1 MCWDHLCEPGSLIR
15 RFVQATDVPD
25 CRAALFALIGA
36 VVRQGS
42 VEERK
47 TLLAF
52 VRKFTGEHPLNS
64 RDGMGEGS
72 QGSEDESSVIKTPS
86 QNNAPET
93 GNLEHPDERGVEIS
107 GQQTVQTGLEQEVEH
122 LDNHAPQGED
132 ISQYT
137 TALKEHGD
145 QVGALPEYHYER
157 ISLMPPSFRA
167 RVVFKEINA
176 TGEGKTKKQARHQ
189 ASKEA
194 WILLGLPLL

>member
-1 MCWDHLCEPGSLIR
+1 
-15 RFVQATDVPD
+15 
-25 CRAALFALIGA
+25 LFALIGA

-42 VEERK
+42 IEERK
-47 TLLAF
+47 TLLAS
-52 VRKFTGEHPLNS
+52 VRKFTGSHPLNS
-64 RDGMGEGS
+64 KNGMRESS
-72 QGSEDESSVIKTPS
+72 QGSEDESSVIRTHS

-132 ISQYT
+132 MGDIFQYT
-137 TALKEHGD
+137 AALKEHGD
-145 QVGALPEYHYER
+145 QVGVLPGYDYER

-167 RVVFKEINA
+167 RVVFKEINV
-176 TGEGKTKKQARHQ
+176 TGEGKTKKMARHR

-194 WILLGLPLL
+194 WIRLGLPLL

>member
-1 MCWDHLCEPGSLIR
+1 
-15 RFVQATDVPD
+15 
-25 CRAALFALIGA
+25 
-36 VVRQGS
+36 
-42 VEERK
+42 
-47 TLLAF
+47 
-52 VRKFTGEHPLNS
+52 
-64 RDGMGEGS
+64 MGESS
-72 QGSEDESSVIKTPS
+72 QGSEDESSVFRTHS

-107 GQQTVQTGLEQEVEH
+107 GQQTVQTGMEQEVEQ
-122 LDNHAPQGED
+122 LNNHAPQGED

-145 QVGALPEYHYER
+145 RIEVLPSYDYER

-176 TGEGKTKKQARHQ
+176 TGEGKTKKLARHR

-194 WILLGLPLL
+194 WILLGLPRL